1 MKFIPW
7 FKALNFPQQ
16 SFRPPVKAY
25 SPIIYCQNRR
35 HFFVSY
41 FVHLYPILCK
51 IFLDCF
57 NPARLEATGRNN
69 NNPVFFAYFLERFF
83 DSRNRQIRDV
93 GDSLPSTGVGMDDTV
108 EIKDYSRLNGSHP
121 LILSNQLP

>member
-16 SFRPPVKAY
+16 SFRPPVKANGPVIHGQNCWHLLGY
-25 SPIIYCQNRR
+25 HSVNFDSMFSKII
-35 HFFVSY
+35 
-41 FVHLYPILCK
+41 
-51 IFLDCF
+51 LDRF

-83 DSRNRQIRDV
+83 DSRNRRIWDI
-93 GDSLPSTGVGMDDTV
+93 GNSLPAASIRMDDAI
-108 EIKDYSRLNGSHP
+108 EIEDYCGFNNLH
-121 LILSNQLP
+121 LPC